1 MKEFVKVFWR
11 VVVEGCHACAGSTS
25 WYWLN
30 TFFWSS
36 WPMNNVHFHNFFVY
50 TIIFHIIRMIQWD
63 RQINRNSNDEQDLE
77 PPRSMDTAIG
87 IFVVTSPNTAVYD
100 PYRLTWADKHKVER
114 SFIYNQNEDIH
125 VVKSNWRLYLIQSE
139 LSDLLDPSSVIHLI
153 AVWVPNSANK

>member
-1 MKEFVKVFWR
+1 
-11 VVVEGCHACAGSTS
+11 
-25 WYWLN
+25 
-30 TFFWSS
+30 
-36 WPMNNVHFHNFFVY
+36 
-50 TIIFHIIRMIQWD
+50 
-63 RQINRNSNDEQDLE
+63 
-77 PPRSMDTAIG
+77 MDTAIG